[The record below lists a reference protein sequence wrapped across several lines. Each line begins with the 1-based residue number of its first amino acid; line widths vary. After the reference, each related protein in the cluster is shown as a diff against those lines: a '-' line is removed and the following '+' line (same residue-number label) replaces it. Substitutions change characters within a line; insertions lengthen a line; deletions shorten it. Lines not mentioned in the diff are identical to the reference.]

1 MKKTSKEIDSKI
13 TLLIEKERQRQEE
26 TLMMIPSENYA
37 SRAVL
42 SALGSVVQNKYAE
55 GYPGKR
61 YYQGNE
67 FIDEIESLAI
77 ERLKKL
83 FNVPHANV
91 QPYSGSPANNAVYF
105 ALLSPGEKIMGL
117 SLSSGGHLTHGHPQ
131 ITFSGRY
138 FKSIPFSVNKDGF
151 IDYEEMASLAEKEKP
166 RLIVLGT
173 TAYPRKLDFKRV
185 GEIAERIGAYFL
197 ADISHIAG
205 LVVAGVHP
213 SPVPYADLVMT
224 TTHKTL
230 RGPRGAV
237 ILVTERGLKKNSRLD
252 EMIDRAVFPGLQGGP
267 HENVIAAMA
276 VAFREAQTESFRE
289 YGKRVVD
296 NARVLAQ
303 TLREGGLNLVTGGT
317 DNHLL
322 LVDLRGK
329 MAGKKAAVILEE
341 GGIVV
346 NANTI
351 PHDSRPPWR
360 PGGIRLGT
368 PALTTRGMGKKEM
381 RQIGSWIVQ
390 LLKHH
395 QKTKEVRDKVKML
408 TKKFP
413 IYGG

>member
-1 MKKTSKEIDSKI
+1 MEKTIKETDHQIA
-13 TLLIEKERQRQEE
+13 LLVEKERRRQEE

-37 SRAVL
+37 SGAVL
-42 SALGSVVQNKYAE
+42 SALGTVVQNKYAE

-61 YYQGNE
+61 YYQGNK
-67 FIDEIESLAI
+67 FIDEIEALAI
-77 ERLKKL
+77 ERVKKL
-83 FNVPHANV
+83 FGVPRANV
-91 QPYSGSPANNAVYF
+91 QPYSGSPANNAIYF

-151 IDYEEMASLAEKEKP
+151 IDYEEMAALAEKEKP

-173 TAYPRKLDFKRV
+173 TAYPRVLDFKRV
-185 GEIAERIGAYFL
+185 GEIAEKVGAYFL

-213 SPVPYADLVMT
+213 SPVPYAHLVMT

-237 ILVTERGLKKNSRLD
+237 ILVTERGLRKNSRLA
-252 EMIDRAVFPGLQGGP
+252 ELIDRAVFPGLQGGP

-276 VAFREAQTESFRE
+276 VAFKEAQTKEFKE
-289 YGKRVVD
+289 YGERVVG

-303 TLREGGLNLVTGGT
+303 TLKEGGLNLVTGGT

-322 LVDLRGK
+322 LVDLRRK
-329 MAGKKAAVILEE
+329 MAGKKAAVVLEE

-368 PALTTRGMGKKEM
+368 PALTTRGMGEKEM
-381 RQIGSWIVQ
+381 RRIGSWIVW
-390 LLKHH
+390 LLDHP
-395 QKTKEVRDKVKML
+395 QKGRKIRNEVKKL

-413 IYGG
+413 VYGG